1 MDTNCVIAALV
12 DALNGSTRPPA
23 LAPLARIK
31 YLREIDPIFKAD
43 GTMIF
48 LLAKWGWEYKHRG
61 PRPKIPPPVDTAA
74 IQAVLSAAL
83 PDGYTITNIHDD
95 GKKIFVSIG
104 GKSL

>member
-1 MDTNCVIAALV
+1 MTDRIVAALV
-12 DALNGSTRPPA
+12 DALNSSTRPPA

-61 PRPKIPPPVDTAA
+61 PRPKIPPPADTAA

-83 PDGYTITNIHDD
+83 PDGYTVTAVQDQNTYILLQIGD
-95 GKKIFVSIG
+95 KK
-104 GKSL
+104 L